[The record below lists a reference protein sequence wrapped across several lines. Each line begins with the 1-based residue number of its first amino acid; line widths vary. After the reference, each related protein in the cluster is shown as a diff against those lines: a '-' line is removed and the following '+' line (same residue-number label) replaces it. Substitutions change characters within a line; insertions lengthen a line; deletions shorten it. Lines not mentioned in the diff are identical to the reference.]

1 MPFPRGTCLAFSP
14 PAKTLW
20 STSTEHQ
27 LTPFPSGDLE
37 GNSLIRIVLIEDDHL
52 MREWLGRSLSSR
64 GHSVRRFARGDEAL
78 AAVLADM
85 PDVVVSDIGLP
96 GMSGIEVG
104 RRLRARGIDVPIVFM
119 TADRDTRIDD
129 DARAL
134 GSRWMLHKPFN
145 DIADLWCAVDEAR
158 ESRSSDADSTEAS
171 HALRT
176 PLTAVR
182 MALEG
187 LVGDRER
194 SSAERHLTDI
204 ARRNLDRLEAA
215 VESHLTPLTPRTE
228 TVDERP
234 TVSARPRCVLRPP
247 LPLQSAS
254 LLGRMYL

>member
-1 MPFPRGTCLAFSP
+1 VPVPRGTCLAFSP

-27 LTPFPSGDLE
+27 STPFPPGNLE

-64 GHSVRRFARGDEAL
+64 GHSVRRFSRADEAL

-85 PDVVVSDIGLP
+85 PDVVVSDIRLP
-96 GMSGIEVG
+96 GISGIEFG
-104 RRLRARGIDVPIVFM
+104 RRLRARGIHVPIVYM
-119 TADRDTRIDD
+119 TADRDPRIDE

-134 GSRWMLHKPFN
+134 GSRWMLRKPFN
-145 DIADLWCAVDEAR
+145 DIADLWCAVDEAN
-158 ESRSSDADSTEAS
+158 SSPRPSDEDLVEAS

-176 PLTAVR
+176 PLTAIR

-187 LVGDRER
+187 LTVGRELSER
-194 SSAERHLTDI
+194 ERHLTDI

-215 VESHLTPLTPRTE
+215 VQTHFSEYSPTE
-228 TVDERP
+228 
-234 TVSARPRCVLRPP
+234 
-247 LPLQSAS
+247 
-254 LLGRMYL
+254 